1 MFLIFYANST
11 LFIHKMKLQSYNN
24 KNREVLIK
32 QGVIWLSLIVMLIFC
47 CVLLFDNFEMTQKTI
62 SINIDV
68 KDKITSTKEQDAD

>member
-1 MFLIFYANST
+1 
-11 LFIHKMKLQSYNN
+11 MKLQSYNN